1 MELYVFVL
9 IRSFVKFDN
18 YKWFNNRD
26 DDFVIIK
33 FIKIVLIDKK
43 EIDFFFLEEFVVI
56 VIEKL
61 FNILVI

>member
-43 EIDFFFLEEFVVI
+43 EIDFFFLEEFIII
-56 VIEKL
+56 VIGKL

>member
-43 EIDFFFLEEFVVI
+43 EIDFFFLEEFIII

>member
-43 EIDFFFLEEFVVI
+43 EIDFFFLEEFVII